1 MESHS
6 QKRRK
11 LHIDADKQAVSRFAE
26 LVGRSGNSV
35 APAEEAPPP
44 PKAPPPQAFDPAMLA
59 FLAEQARLTAA
70 AEPEP
75 PPPPPIPTAPEVSV
89 SIQEAA
95 LAHASATQAAAA
107 VAMQV
112 SSKPVDGRGGHTA
125 TGPTRGTKR
134 KSGDE
139 AAPSSGTA
147 TAVERSA
154 TSRTSSTLAASATT
168 TAASSTSTSAT
179 PAKTS
184 APSPAASNKPVAIGF
199 ALPFRPKFR

>member
-1 MESHS
+1 MAESHS

-11 LHIDADKQAVSRFAE
+11 LHVDADKIAVARLAE

-35 APAEEAPPP
+35 APLEEAPPP
-44 PKAPPPQAFDPAMLA
+44 PKAPPTQAFDPALLA

-75 PPPPPIPTAPEVSV
+75 PPIPAAPEVSV

-107 VAMQV
+107 VATQV
-112 SSKPVDGRGGHTA
+112 SSKLVDGRGGHTA

-147 TAVERSA
+147 TAVETSA
-154 TSRTSSTLAASATT
+154 TSRTSSTRAASVTT

-179 PAKTS
+179 PAKTP